1 LIYDVY
7 VCFVFT
13 SHKSPTIT
21 ELIRKRLT
29 IPVIL
34 RRCRI
39 ASKTSTGLTVG
50 DGYVNG
56 WKNHHT
62 ADLIIGGVQTFLLS
76 SGPVGWTIGLVWLT
90 ADLIVTGLTKKSITE
105 NLFDKN
111 E

>member
-1 LIYDVY
+1 
-7 VCFVFT
+7 
-13 SHKSPTIT
+13 
-21 ELIRKRLT
+21 
-29 IPVIL
+29 VIL

-62 ADLIIGGVQTFLLS
+62 ADLI
-76 SGPVGWTIGLVWLT
+76 
-90 ADLIVTGLTKKSITE
+90 VTGLTKKSITE